1 MISGHGRPRR
11 HVIRAVPIGSESYPP
26 RRLTDPFRRCPA
38 YLTQAGSH
46 RRRPILICIFI
57 VFILLL
63 LTDTVPSGI
72 MTPLLVRAGKEE
84 AFDDAIW
91 SYGHVHA
98 RGSFLALIALRGL
111 IPLGRLERRRE

>member
-11 HVIRAVPIGSESYPP
+11 HVIRVVPIGSDHI
-26 RRLTDPFRRCPA
+26 RPA
-38 YLTQAGSH
+38 G
-46 RRRPILICIFI
+46 RPIPICIFI

-63 LTDTVPSGI
+63 LTDAVPSGI

-111 IPLGRLERRRE
+111 IP